1 METIKYLLFH
11 QNRWQAPWFLGQARR
26 KVRVCE
32 WGEEPALGLRW
43 GTVTELEISS
53 SMRAS
58 PINHWFPQTDREVTR
73 Q

>member
-1 METIKYLLFH
+1 M
-11 QNRWQAPWFLGQARR
+11 GQARR